1 MERWRRIKGYENYLI
16 SNQGRVFHPKSD
28 RFVKLRKNTK
38 DGYLYVDLYKNDDI
52 KIFAVHKL
60 VAKDFIGIAKKK
72 VPIKHLDGCK
82 TNNHVY
88 NLEWDTDKENI
99 RYAMDIGLTKSKI
112 DTKNGRSK
120 LTRDRVLEIRR
131 LHEIGEYTQRALGK
145 IFDVSERNI
154 SHIVNGKRWKH
165 VFNER
170 EDYERRMAEN

>member
-16 SNQGRVFHPKSD
+16 SNQGRVFYPKSD

-38 DGYLYVDLYKNDDI
+38 DGYLYVDLCRNGDV
-52 KIFAVHKL
+52 KIFAVDRL
-60 VAKDFIGIAKKK
+60 VALAFIGTTKKK
-72 VPIKHLDGCK
+72 VSVIHNDADK
-82 TNNHVY
+82 TNNLVS
-88 NLEWDTDKENI
+88 NLKWNTQKENI